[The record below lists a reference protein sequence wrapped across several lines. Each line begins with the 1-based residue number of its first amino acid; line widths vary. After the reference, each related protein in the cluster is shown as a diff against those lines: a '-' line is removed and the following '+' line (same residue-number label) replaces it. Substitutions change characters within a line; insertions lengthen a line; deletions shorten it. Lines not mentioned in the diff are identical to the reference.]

1 MADGNGLARERHQVF
16 LQRVLATGEVWVL
29 ALAGD
34 LDCWATAEVVLS
46 ATGRSGRVLQV
57 VPVWSDA
64 AGAARCVTNAWDDY
78 QPHRVA
84 LPRFVNQ
91 ALRVLDTQGV
101 LVGTNWSAELA
112 GGEVTALRL
121 ASELLEREARRQ

>member
-1 MADGNGLARERHQVF
+1 MADGNGLARERHAVF
-16 LQRVLATGEVWVL
+16 LQRALATGEVWVL
-29 ALAGD
+29 AQVDDLA
-34 LDCWATAEVVLS
+34 CWATAEVVLS
-46 ATGRSGRVLQV
+46 ATPRCKRVLQV

-64 AGAARCVTNAWDDY
+64 AGAARCVARAWEDY

-91 ALRVLDTQGV
+91 ALRVLDAQGI
-101 LVGTNWSAELA
+101 LVGTNWNAELA

-121 ASELLEREARRQ
+121 ASELLDGEARRQ

>member
-1 MADGNGLARERHQVF
+1 MADGSGLARERHDVF

-34 LDCWATAEVVLS
+34 LDCWATAEVMLS

-64 AGAARCVTNAWDDY
+64 AGAARCVGNAWDAY
-78 QPHRVA
+78 APHRVP
-84 LPRFVNQ
+84 LPRFVHQ
-91 ALRVLDTQGV
+91 ALRVLDAQGI
-101 LVGTNWSAELA
+101 LVGTNWNADLA
-112 GGEVTALRL
+112 GTEVTALRL